1 LAFYLAPHV
10 ATPTRSRLPPLT
22 IGLLLRKHAR
32 RSIVILFSLLSGEC
46 KSISLCNS
54 PEPYLAAAAGGRR
67 NAVTNKNRI
76 VIYGPKPDDTY
87 VIEFE
92 TADGQTLAIS
102 MPHGEWAVLKY
113 FQERMPYGLFV
124 PDIS

>member
-1 LAFYLAPHV
+1 V
-10 ATPTRSRLPPLT
+10 ATAAEDRLSV
-22 IGLLLRKHAR
+22 R
-32 RSIVILFSLLSGEC
+32 RNPHMSF
-46 KSISLCNS
+46 
-54 PEPYLAAAAGGRR
+54 AAASDCRTASGGR

-102 MPHGEWAVLKY
+102 MPRGAWAVLKH

>member
-1 LAFYLAPHV
+1 MLVRPF
-10 ATPTRSRLPPLT
+10 
-22 IGLLLRKHAR
+22 R
-32 RSIVILFSLLSGEC
+32 RGF
-46 KSISLCNS
+46 
-54 PEPYLAAAAGGRR
+54 AAASDCRTASGGRR

-102 MPHGEWAVLKY
+102 MPRGEWAVLRH

-124 PDIS
+124 PEVA

>member
-1 LAFYLAPHV
+1 NKSRQSQSMSRTHLCSGGSDVDCHRPEHPVQSAHV
-10 ATPTRSRLPPLT
+10 VCGSQRLPDC
-22 IGLLLRKHAR
+22 I
-32 RSIVILFSLLSGEC
+32 
-46 KSISLCNS
+46 
-54 PEPYLAAAAGGRR
+54 GGRKK